1 MRMDPVFEALAHPTR
16 RRILE
21 MLRGGGLSAGAIAD
35 AFDVSRPTMSAH
47 FAKLKAAGLIQAEQ
61 QGTTIT
67 YTLNLSMLEQ
77 VVMGFMTKLGVGEE
91 KEGAACRSAR

>member
-1 MRMDPVFEALAHPTR
+1 MDPVFEALAHPTR

-21 MLRGGGLSAGAIAD
+21 MLRGGGLSAGTIAE

-47 FAKLKAAGLIQAEQ
+47 FAKLKAAELIQAEP
-61 QGTTIT
+61 QGTTII

-77 VVMGFMTKLGVGEE
+77 VVMGFMTRLGVGEE
-91 KEGAACRSAR
+91 KEGASCRSVR

>member
-1 MRMDPVFEALAHPTR
+1 MDPVFEALAHPTR

-47 FAKLKAAGLIQAEQ
+47 FAKLKAAGLIRAEQ
-61 QGTTIT
+61 QGTTIL
-67 YTLNLSMLEQ
+67 YTLNLSVLEQ
-77 VVMGFMTKLGVGEE
+77 VVMGFMTRLGVGEDVA
-91 KEGAACRSAR
+91 EGVKSCPSDR

>member
-1 MRMDPVFEALAHPTR
+1 MDPVFEALAHPTR

-61 QGTTIT
+61 QGTTIV
-67 YTLNLSMLEQ
+67 YTLNLSILEQ
-77 VVMGFMTKLGVGEE
+77 VVMGFMARLGLGED
-91 KEGAACRSAR
+91 KEDGPCRSAR

>member
-1 MRMDPVFEALAHPTR
+1 MDPVFEALAHPTR

-21 MLRGGGLSAGAIAD
+21 MLRGGGLSAGVIAD

-47 FAKLKAAGLIQAEQ
+47 FAKLKGAGLIQAEQ

-67 YTLNLSMLEQ
+67 YTLNLSVLEQ
-77 VVMGFMTKLGVGEE
+77 VVMGFMTRLGVGEDNQE
-91 KEGAACRSAR
+91 DSACRSAR

>member
-91 KEGAACRSAR
+91 KEGAACRSVR

>member
-1 MRMDPVFEALAHPTR
+1 MDPVFEALAHPTR

-21 MLRGGGLSAGAIAD
+21 MLRGGGLSAGVIAD

-67 YTLNLSMLEQ
+67 YTLNLSVLEQ
-77 VVMGFMTKLGVGEE
+77 VVMGFMTRLGVGENNQE
-91 KEGAACRSAR
+91 DSACRSAR

>member
-1 MRMDPVFEALAHPTR
+1 MDPVFEALAHPTR

-21 MLRGGGLSAGAIAD
+21 MLRGGGLSAGALAD

-61 QGTTIT
+61 QGTTIL
-67 YTLNLSMLEQ
+67 YTLNLSVLEQ
-77 VVMGFMTKLGVGEE
+77 VVMGFMTRLGVGDEE
-91 KEGAACRSAR
+91 SEEARSCPSAR